1 MRFSYQARNRE
12 GEVVSGEFTASNQD
26 EATQQLR
33 RDGLYVMSI
42 EEESGSATSTVP
54 SIFQKR
60 IKRNDIIYLTNQ
72 LSVMVDA
79 GVPLANA
86 LEGLQ
91 KQGDNPTMQAML
103 KNLQNSVESGEDF
116 STALMRYP
124 KYFDTTYVNLIKA
137 SEASGTMAQ
146 MLDRIAIQ
154 SRTELE
160 TKQKVK
166 GAMMYPAA
174 MLVMCVGVSIF
185 LLIYVFPK
193 LTPMFKSKKI
203 EIPGPTKV
211 MMFLSDA
218 LVNQWYLFLIG
229 AVVLVVFFLYG
240 RKQTWGRF
248 ALDWFWLN
256 VPVLGPLC
264 RKATIGR
271 SLKTLA
277 TTVNAGVPMLD
288 ALELCAAVSGNFF
301 YERTWRAVGK
311 EVLAGKQIHEALDG
325 NKLIPATILQM
336 ISSGESTGR
345 LGQVLDKVSEYFERE
360 VANTV
365 KSVTSLVEPIMVA
378 VMGGVIGTIALAML
392 LPIFKLSTGH

>member
-1 MRFSYQARNRE
+1 MNFAYQARNRD
-12 GEVVSGEFTASNQD
+12 GEVQSGEITANDQD
-26 EATQQLR
+26 EAAQQLR

-42 EEESGSATSTVP
+42 KEDSGPVVSAGL
-54 SIFQKR
+54 SIFQKK
-60 IKRNDIIYLTNQ
+60 IKRDDIIYLTNQ

-79 GVPLANA
+79 GVPLATA
-86 LEGLQ
+86 LDGLQ

-116 STALMRYP
+116 SHALSRYP

-137 SEASGTMAQ
+137 SGTMSQ

-174 MLVMCVGVSIF
+174 MLVMCIGVSIF

-193 LTPMFKSKKI
+193 LTPMFEAKQI
-203 EIPGPTKV
+203 EVPGPTKV
-211 MMFLSDA
+211 MMALSDA
-218 LVNQWYLFLIG
+218 LINYWYLFII
-229 AVVLVVFFLYG
+229 AVIALVSFYFYA
-240 RKQTWGRF
+240 RKKIWGRC

-288 ALELCAAVSGNFF
+288 ALKLCAAVSGNYF
-301 YERTWRAVGK
+301 YERLWKMVGE
-311 EVLAGKQIHEALDG
+311 EVVGGKQIHEALDG

-365 KSVTSLVEPIMVA
+365 KSVSSLIEPIMVA
-378 VMGGVIGTIALAML
+378 VMGAVIGTIALAML